1 MWGIV
6 PAAGRGTRLQ
16 PLAFSKE
23 LLPLGSRVDN
33 GIERPCAVSEYLLE
47 RMILGGADKICI
59 VISPDKSDILGYFG
73 DCYGSAH
80 IVYAVQPRPCGL
92 CDAVFRAHPLMTDS
106 EPVIVGLPDTIWFP
120 DTALAALP
128 DDVLSF
134 LLFPVERPEFFD
146 AVVLDGAGRVL
157 EVEVKRPDPSSHW
170 IWGAFKIPGRVFPAL
185 RRLWIARGRADEYF
199 GTLINAY
206 LADGGTAL
214 GVRAGAAYVDVGT
227 LNGYRAAM
235 ALLAEQSN
243 MGASAK
249 VVQAMGWPAGRRPK
263 TLARRAGVSP
273 ALPPPYPPPLA
284 GEGRV
289 GAGETPTVPLAR
301 AWRRE

>member
-1 MWGIV
+1 MWGVV

-23 LLPLGSRVDN
+23 LLPLGSRIDD

-73 DCYGSAH
+73 DSYGSAH

-134 LLFPVERPEFFD
+134 LLFPVERPELFD

-157 EVEVKRPDPSSHW
+157 EVEVKRPNPSSHW

-214 GVRAGAAYVDVGT
+214 GVRTGAAYVDVGT

-243 MGASAK
+243 MGSSAK
-249 VVQAMGWPAGRRPK
+249 AVQAMGWPAGRLPK
-263 TLARRAGVSP
+263 TLAEQPGTMP
-273 ALPPPYPPPLA
+273 
-284 GEGRV
+284 
-289 GAGETPTVPLAR
+289 
-301 AWRRE
+301 